1 MNWYHH
7 PEVLRQ
13 LAGAYALGTLAGP
26 ARRRFEAVMRQH
38 PAARQAVN
46 EWNRRW
52 APVAQQLPPV
62 PAGADLW
69 ARIEAQTLGAAP
81 AQQAQPAAAAAA
93 NLRPQTPPAAA
104 RQASAQPAVAMP
116 APSAATAPVQAP
128 VPQRQRPAAAP
139 PPTAWQ
145 RAVQAVVRGLDALLS
160 PAPAF
165 ALAAGL
171 LVGVLVPGQLLTGG
185 AEPADPATATE
196 LPASYVGVLATA
208 DGRTG
213 LIVSSLRRGLVLD
226 IKRVQAVPVPA
237 GQTLYLWTLDAQ
249 GRAQPVGAFEAGAF
263 VRVGLP
269 RPAEDLFAQA
279 VELGVSL
286 EPSGS
291 APTTPSGAFVYRG
304 LCGKLW
310 RLPPPAAASQP
321 R

>member
-1 MNWYHH
+1 MNWYQH
-7 PEVLRQ
+7 PETLRQ
-13 LAGAYALGTLAGP
+13 LAGAYALGTLSGP

-69 ARIEAQTLGAAP
+69 ARIEAQTLAAAP
-81 AQQAQPAAAAAA
+81 VQQALPAAAAVD
-93 NLRPQTPPAAA
+93 LRPQTPPAAA
-104 RQASAQPAVAMP
+104 RQAPVQPAVATA
-116 APSAATAPVQAP
+116 APSAATAPAPAQA
-128 VPQRQRPAAAP
+128 PQRQRPGGAP

-145 RAVQAVVRGLDALLS
+145 RVVQAVVRGLDALLS

-171 LVGVLVPGQLLTGG
+171 LVGVLVPGQLLPGG
-185 AEPADPATATE
+185 AESVDPATATE

-208 DGRTG
+208 EGRTG
-213 LIVSSLRRGLVLD
+213 LIVSSLRRGLVMD

-263 VRVGLP
+263 VRSSLP

-291 APTTPSGAFVYRG
+291 APTAPSSAFVYRG